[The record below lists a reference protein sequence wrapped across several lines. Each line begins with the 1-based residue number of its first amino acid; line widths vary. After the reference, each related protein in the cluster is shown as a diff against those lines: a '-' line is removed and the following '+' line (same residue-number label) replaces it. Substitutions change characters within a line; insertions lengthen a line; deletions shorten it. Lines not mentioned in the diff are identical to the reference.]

1 MLNTGTLFDSW
12 LLIYNQAWDIARA
25 HALHEAKHSAEQPN
39 YQDLLALL
47 EEARRQLQEREQQ
60 LAQSKADLDA
70 ANEKLGLGEA
80 ELEEARRQLEER
92 AKEVE
97 ELQRQL
103 AEAMAQAKAM
113 QERVEALEV
122 RIGGNGGAKRMC
134 TCRWKAQGLACSK
147 PITVLIAQLHNHALR
162 TCLPAGGACRGQ
174 EGAR

>member
-1 MLNTGTLFDSW
+1 MQQGSMLNTGALFDSW

-122 RIGGNGGAKRMC
+122 RIGGNGGARRMC
-134 TCRWKAQGLACSK
+134 TCRWKAQGL
-147 PITVLIAQLHNHALR
+147 
-162 TCLPAGGACRGQ
+162 TCLQQANRNLSGTTSQ
-174 EGAR
+174 